1 MLVTS
6 DSKGMS
12 ILPTLRELTHMFGI
26 LQAPSGS
33 AAVVATMVWKARMSS
48 SSLGGMEPPPKK
60 AYFGTPLGVSSW
72 YVCGAACPLCGFS
85 CPPLAP
91 PSLYLNSNI
100 DFWMVGVMSRS
111 CTLGTAGRQLRS
123 NNLDTTDP
131 SSSKMTGE
139 PYTPY

>member
-12 ILPTLRELTHMFGI
+12 ILPALRELTHMFGI

-60 AYFGTPLGVSSW
+60 AYFGTPSGYPRGMCVELPVLCVVSH
-72 YVCGAACPLCGFS
+72 
-85 CPPLAP
+85 AP
-91 PSLYLNSNI
+91 PVFVPKLKY
-100 DFWMVGVMSRS
+100 
-111 CTLGTAGRQLRS
+111 
-123 NNLDTTDP
+123 
-131 SSSKMTGE
+131 
-139 PYTPY
+139 